1 MIIDFEIKRPITLDE
16 LWKQADYLNALELSS
31 ENDRAYILVSAVAI
45 EDQIYKILKALL
57 PQINCLDD
65 NQGFTF
71 SFKINLLKSYEL
83 YNPKI
88 VEYAHLVRKIRNEF
102 AHNLTYSSFEYLP
115 SGTQSNIDQRIN
127 EINPQHQFTEVRQ
140 KIDAIVKWLFWELNS
155 LLPYAQEINKIL
167 NSTETKKPSSNL

>member
-102 AHNLTYSSFEYLP
+102 AHNLTYSSFEDLP

-167 NSTETKKPSSNL
+167 NSTETKKQLSNL